1 MFSNHYSTSDLFL
14 AIFCIAYILG
24 LFHKSWL
31 KSVFWDNF
39 PYLLTLQGALLIV
52 CKELLSLWY
61 ARSSFNSVQRAP
73 FTIVCKKLYV
83 MVRHYYSAGKGHFF
97 KIFTQTTPN
106 GNNSCQCCCCNDHP
120 DGWVYV
126 MKWLGMI
133 RLNNYPSVK
142 NG

>member
-61 ARSSFNSVQRAP
+61 ARSSFSFNSMQGALL
-73 FTIVCKKLYV
+73 IVCKELLSLWCARSSTLWCATTTLQAKVTFLKFSLRPPQMATTV
-83 MVRHYYSAGKGHFF
+83 ADAVVATIILMAGFMLW
-97 KIFTQTTPN
+97 
-106 GNNSCQCCCCNDHP
+106 SD
-120 DGWVYV
+120 
-126 MKWLGMI
+126 
-133 RLNNYPSVK
+133 
-142 NG
+142 